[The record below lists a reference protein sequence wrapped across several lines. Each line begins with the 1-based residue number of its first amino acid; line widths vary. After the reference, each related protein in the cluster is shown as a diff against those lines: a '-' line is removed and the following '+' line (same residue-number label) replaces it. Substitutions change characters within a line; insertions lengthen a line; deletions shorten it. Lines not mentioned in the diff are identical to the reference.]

1 MPGWSGH
8 RQDLLGDE
16 LDVVEVADVEQLQV
30 EPADSGGLTPAPDAV
45 GDLGGRAGQAVLAQ
59 DDLGVAGSECIW

>member
-1 MPGWSGH
+1 VEQPS
-8 RQDLLGDE
+8 
-16 LDVVEVADVEQLQV
+16 VIVIEVAEVEDLQV
-30 EPADSGGLTPAPDAV
+30 EPADVGGLAPASDAV